1 MRFLRKRRFK
11 NYIAVFFLITL
22 ILLLDLEIAGAESVS
37 IKGAMKIHRM
47 GGYVILITYETYER
61 WTDNLL
67 FRVHCQFDEG
77 EFIFTSGSIDNLE
90 RGWHKT
96 EVAISDVVKKRYGSL
111 REYKVELYRNGMLVD
126 TKNSY

>member
-1 MRFLRKRRFK
+1 MFLRAHRFK
-11 NYIAVFFLITL
+11 NYIAVVFLVTL
-22 ILLLDLEIAGAESVS
+22 IILFLDLQVSHAESVS
-37 IKGAMKIHRM
+37 IKGAMKVHRM
-47 GGYVILITYETYER
+47 GGYVILITYETYDK

-67 FRVHCQFDEG
+67 FRVYCQFDEG
-77 EFIFTSGSIDNLE
+77 EFVFTSSSIDNLE

-111 REYKVELYRNGMLVD
+111 KEYKVELYRNGILVD